1 MPFFV
6 APEDEYQKRAHGLV
20 KIIREL
26 EILIIS
32 HGKMS
37 VKGSTCGVPGYVV
50 CKTNPDRL
58 VNLAKFGTFP
68 RLYVPGTF

>member
-1 MPFFV
+1 MARV
-6 APEDEYQKRAHGLV
+6 HVCDMVLSA
-20 KIIREL
+20 

-37 VKGSTCGVPGYVV
+37 VKGNTCGVPGYLV
-50 CKTNPDRL
+50 CKTNPDLL